1 MSEARPSNE
10 NSRDKVVFESHFGL
24 PGDLRGA
31 FHIARN
37 HSVDVYADPTHA
49 AMDRWIQCAEHLW
62 EQAPHAYCDSS
73 LIGSISLG
81 TSLLNDYEMNSF
93 TNSGELPSQI
103 DTSTLNAQGVFE
115 PTDAVERLMSSVQDY
130 LAQPINLTRFNWYVL
145 EQIRV
150 STALFE
156 ATYRRDAWALRTL
169 LQEPFSFEYGIVAEA
184 ALFAAIAVAEVI
196 APSQS
201 KVKVE
206 DLLRGTTYPESII
219 NVPDAIRDGVVW

>member
-1 MSEARPSNE
+1 
-10 NSRDKVVFESHFGL
+10 
-24 PGDLRGA
+24 
-31 FHIARN
+31 
-37 HSVDVYADPTHA
+37 
-49 AMDRWIQCAEHLW
+49 
-62 EQAPHAYCDSS
+62 
-73 LIGSISLG
+73 
-81 TSLLNDYEMNSF
+81 MNSF
-93 TNSGELPSQI
+93 TNSGELPLR
-103 DTSTLNAQGVFE
+103 STPQLLTLKEFRADRCRRAAHVIG
-115 PTDAVERLMSSVQDY
+115 AGL
-130 LAQPINLTRFNWYVL
+130 LGQPINLTRFNWYVL

-206 DLLRGTTYPESII
+206 DLLRVRPTRVDHQCARRHP
-219 NVPDAIRDGVVW
+219 RRRRVVSHHSLPMSKLANEFVQSRIH